1 MMRSHEGTAMHS
13 AERILIIDDEKRVC
27 TVLGEFMSREGFEH
41 DCATSGDEA
50 IRLLETKNYD
60 FVITDLV
67 MPGDDGLELLQ
78 RIRSMNSE
86 IPVAIM
92 TGFGT
97 LDRAIEALRR
107 GAVDFIKKPFD
118 FDRIS
123 QLLSKVFERRKHEAG
138 YAESLALFTN
148 GTFALPNDAII
159 LESAARLAT
168 KRLEG
173 TRFHDGVYLALIE
186 CLTNAMEHGNL
197 KIGQKEK
204 IDAMSDGTLEELKR
218 SRLADPVLGN
228 RKIFLTIEAT
238 DDSLR
243 FIVRD
248 EGEGFDY
255 YNLPDPTNA
264 ENLFNAS
271 GRGVLLV
278 QCYMDEVSWNHA
290 GNEITILKKLT
301 ERLST

>member
-1 MMRSHEGTAMHS
+1 MHR
-13 AERILIIDDEKRVC
+13 AKRILIIDDEEAVR
-27 TVLGEFMSREGFEH
+27 TVLAKFMSREGFEH
-41 DCATSGDEA
+41 DCASSGDEA
-50 IRLLETKNYD
+50 IWLLETNEYD

-67 MPGDDGLELLQ
+67 MPGAHGLELLE
-78 RIRSMNSE
+78 RIKSMNSE
-86 IPVAIM
+86 VPVAIM

-97 LDRAIEALRR
+97 SDRTIEALRG
-107 GAVDFIKKPFD
+107 GAVDFIEKPLD

-123 QLLSKVFERRKHEAG
+123 QLLSKVFKRRRREAG
-138 YAESLALFTN
+138 YAEALAMLAS
-148 GTFALPNDAII
+148 GTFVLPNDAII
-159 LESAARLAT
+159 LESAARIAT

-197 KIGQKEK
+197 EIGQEEK
-204 IDAMSDGTLEELKR
+204 IDAISAGALDELKR

-228 RKIFLTIEAT
+228 REVFLTMKAT

-243 FIVRD
+243 FTVRD
-248 EGEGFDY
+248 EGKGFDY
-255 YNLPDPTNA
+255 RNLPDPTEA

-290 GNEITILKKLT
+290 GNEITILKSLNKLH
-301 ERLST
+301 ST